1 MLGQLFNLVSVFGAG
16 CAEKTFFGLLPWYH
30 YLTKKVESADDP
42 ATPKVETVCT
52 IVFNPLPTNGRS
64 DILLVLLVIID
75 DLLRLAG
82 LVAIGF
88 IIWGGVLY
96 LTSQG
101 APDQT
106 QRAQQTIQNAL
117 LGLVICIL
125 SIALVSFIGARIG

>member
-1 MLGQLFNLVSVFGAG
+1 MLSQVVNMISVFGAG
-16 CAEKTFFGLLPWYH
+16 CADKTFFGLLPWHH
-30 YLTKKVESADDP
+30 YLTKKEEPGPPGAD
-42 ATPKVETVCT
+42 AVCT
-52 IVFNPLPTNGRS
+52 IVFNPLPANGRS
-64 DILLVLLVIID
+64 DILLILLVIID

-106 QRAQQTIQNAL
+106 QKAQQTLQNAIV
-117 LGLVICIL
+117 GLVLCVL
-125 SIALVSFIGARIG
+125 SIGLVTFIGARIG